1 MIYSDHE
8 EIIDFIEEPRLPTH
22 VVDDDIDDMEFV
34 GGQIDRDYDPRD
46 DESNEE
52 DESELLDYLSFSDDL
67 SSIE

>member
-1 MIYSDHE
+1 
-8 EIIDFIEEPRLPTH
+8 
-22 VVDDDIDDMEFV
+22 MEFV